1 MGKYKYSDSE
11 KETLKVLK
19 MEEQQLKLLESG
31 IAEDVLDGKKDAEDL
46 ADIRKRAEALLKKR
60 GITPP
65 PKKTAKPIDT
75 TIRISQDEIPSW
87 ESIAEQAKENV
98 PEDVAFEDLLT
109 KEEFQFCI
117 DEVQRINDEFSHKTG
132 IINKKDMS
140 FLMVATALQTARWLI
155 IQDLCGD
162 LGQTID
168 SDSRLNHNDKS
179 IKDSVKESN
188 KSFQERF
195 KDHGHRESTK
205 KYKSWEQIIFS
216 SAPFDTTVGS
226 PNFGENLGG
235 KYHRCKTLGHDPIL
249 GWIFGTANF
258 ITDTCTLSNFNS
270 YRISR
275 EGTPH
280 FSEHTNLATIFY
292 EVFDSTKEDW
302 LRLPAGVFAEFVHL
316 KSDAFTKLGLP
327 VPILEVFSESL
338 AGDLYKSQY
347 DSLCLLKDL
356 KIVGKQAGFSI
367 LINMIIGLIHGLF
380 YDKEKDGDRKLY
392 EVRTRKILSISNAL
406 ASAGNIAYALGTEDW
421 RKLDVGGV
429 LVTLYRLFTDVRF
442 ITKVKKDFI
451 DSEMDKVLANEIKE
465 LDFYF

>member
-19 MEEQQLKLLESG
+19 MQELQLKLLESG

-168 SDSRLNHNDKS
+168 SDSRLNHL
-179 IKDSVKESN
+179 
-188 KSFQERF
+188 
-195 KDHGHRESTK
+195 ST
-205 KYKSWEQIIFS
+205 SW
-216 SAPFDTTVGS
+216 
-226 PNFGENLGG
+226 
-235 KYHRCKTLGHDPIL
+235 C
-249 GWIFGTANF
+249 
-258 ITDTCTLSNFNS
+258 
-270 YRISR
+270 
-275 EGTPH
+275 
-280 FSEHTNLATIFY
+280 
-292 EVFDSTKEDW
+292 
-302 LRLPAGVFAEFVHL
+302 
-316 KSDAFTKLGLP
+316 
-327 VPILEVFSESL
+327 
-338 AGDLYKSQY
+338 
-347 DSLCLLKDL
+347 
-356 KIVGKQAGFSI
+356 
-367 LINMIIGLIHGLF
+367 
-380 YDKEKDGDRKLY
+380 
-392 EVRTRKILSISNAL
+392 
-406 ASAGNIAYALGTEDW
+406 
-421 RKLDVGGV
+421 
-429 LVTLYRLFTDVRF
+429 
-442 ITKVKKDFI
+442 
-451 DSEMDKVLANEIKE
+451 
-465 LDFYF
+465 